1 MTMFDGHLPHMDTE
15 DGAGVRLTRILG
27 TAKCDHLDPF
37 LLFDQFRSDDP
48 DQYIRGFPPHPHRG
62 FETVTYMLE
71 GHMRHRD
78 SVGNEGHLGPG
89 DVQWMT
95 AGKGIVHSE
104 MPEMENGLMW
114 GYQLWVNLPAAQKMV
129 EPRYQDIPAAQIPE
143 LAQSGRRVRVIAGHY
158 KDIEGAGQTRTPVLY
173 LDVILASG
181 VGFDH
186 SLPATH
192 QGFLHMVQGQ
202 VFSGDAMVA
211 AAGTGSTPVLESGAT
226 LGLRAGEAGARFLLI
241 AGEPIGEPIAR
252 HGPFVMNT
260 RAELVQAFDD
270 YQSGLF

>member
-1 MTMFDGHLPHMDTE
+1 
-15 DGAGVRLTRILG
+15 
-27 TAKCDHLDPF
+27 
-37 LLFDQFRSDDP
+37 
-48 DQYIRGFPPHPHRG
+48 
-62 FETVTYMLE
+62 MLE

-78 SVGNEGHLGPG
+78 SAGNEGHLGPG

-104 MPEMENGLMW
+104 MPEMDNGLMW

-129 EPRYQDIPAAQIPE
+129 EPRYQDISAAQIPE
-143 LAQSGRRVRVIAGHY
+143 LVQSGCRVRVIAGHY
-158 KDIEGAGQTRTPVLY
+158 KDIEGASQTRIPVLY
-173 LDVILASG
+173 LDVTLSSG
-181 VGFDH
+181 ACFDH

-192 QGFLHMVQGQ
+192 RGFLHMVQGQ

-211 AAGTGSTPVLESGAT
+211 AAGTGSTPVLDSGAA
-226 LGLRAGEAGARFLLI
+226 LGLLAGEAGARFLLI

-260 RAELVQAFDD
+260 RDELVQAFED
-270 YQSGLF
+270 YQNGLF